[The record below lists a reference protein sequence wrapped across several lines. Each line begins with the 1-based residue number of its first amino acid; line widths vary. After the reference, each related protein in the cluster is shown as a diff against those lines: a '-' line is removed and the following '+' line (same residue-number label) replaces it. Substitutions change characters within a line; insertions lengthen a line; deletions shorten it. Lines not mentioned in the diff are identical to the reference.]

1 MDWDLILQ
9 CALFAAKT
17 ASGKHAD
24 LLMDTLRLGIVCSNQ
39 KEFQL

>member
-9 CALFAAKT
+9 CVLFTAMA

-24 LLMDTLRLGIVCSNQ
+24 LLMDTLRSGIVCSNQ